1 MGAPRCRPDQGSQRQ
16 PVWHHGLPSGNEFGG
31 ALVHPLDTMFSFFPR
46 SKMSVAPEV
55 NPAPAKTHEP
65 QPLDALTGGAFSSA
79 PSGER
84 AARIR
89 DWLRTE
95 PAPEQLQEVFKELSR
110 RDKGAARAVR
120 ERLDEIRRAKGQ
132 QAIAADGGK
141 MAQALLAAANLNFTV
156 ALPGQRNPD
165 KAGAPLSREPLSL
178 LKIQV

>member
-46 SKMSVAPEV
+46 SKMSEAPEV

-65 QPLDALTGGAFSSA
+65 QPLDALTGGAFSA
-79 PSGER
+79 ATSGER

-89 DWLRTE
+89 DWLLTE

-110 RDKGAARAVR
+110 RDKSAPRPRGAKPLAAEGGKRARPRGAPPKLNIADGMPGRRGAA
-120 ERLDEIRRAKGQ
+120 
-132 QAIAADGGK
+132 
-141 MAQALLAAANLNFTV
+141 
-156 ALPGQRNPD
+156 
-165 KAGAPLSREPLSL
+165 KAGAPLSREP
-178 LKIQV
+178 